1 MDRSER
7 VPQIY
12 GYAVCL
18 IAVVVVL
25 MSVNT
30 LVNQAFA
37 LADPVS
43 SSGRYG
49 WDGGVSLSSFE
60 AFRAT
65 RSARGTA
72 PMRPAGEGGQPAAP
86 AEPTEAELR
95 AEYEALRSDRIS
107 RVTFEARQD
116 MTRSGV
122 LLLVALALFW
132 WHWRWVR
139 GADVRARAAR
149 AAVRDP
155 G

>member
-1 MDRSER
+1 VDRREL

-18 IAVVVVL
+18 IAVVVIL

-37 LADPVS
+37 LADPVAT
-43 SSGRYG
+43 SGRYG
-49 WDGGVSLSSFE
+49 YDAGVSLSSFE
-60 AFRAT
+60 AYRAT
-65 RSARGTA
+65 RAARAPT
-72 PMRPAGEGGQPAAP
+72 PMRPQVEGESNPPPAD
-86 AEPTEAELR
+86 PTEAELR

-122 LLLVALALFW
+122 LLLVAIALFL

-139 GADVRARAAR
+139 GAEVRGSGRTALA
-149 AAVRDP
+149 

>member
-1 MDRSER
+1 VERTER

-18 IAVVVVL
+18 IAVVVIL
-25 MSVNT
+25 MSINT

-37 LADPVS
+37 LSDPVVTA
-43 SSGRYG
+43 GRYG
-49 WDGGVSLSSFE
+49 WDGGVSLTSFE

-65 RSARGTA
+65 RAARGEA
-72 PMRPAGEGGQPAAP
+72 PTRPRAEGGAEPAP

-95 AEYEALRSDRIS
+95 AEYEALRSDRVS

-122 LLLVALALFW
+122 LLLVAIALFW

-139 GADVRARAAR
+139 GGEVRGSTRAA
-149 AAVRDP
+149 AAD
-155 G
+155 

>member
-1 MDRSER
+1 VERSER

-18 IAVVVVL
+18 IAVVVIL
-25 MSVNT
+25 MSINT

-37 LADPVS
+37 LADPVAT
-43 SSGRYG
+43 SGRYG
-49 WDGGVSLSSFE
+49 YDAGVSLSSFE
-60 AFRAT
+60 AYRAT
-65 RSARGTA
+65 RAARGPA
-72 PMRPAGEGGQPAAP
+72 PGRPQDEGAPETVP

-116 MTRSGV
+116 TTRSGV
-122 LLLVALALFW
+122 LLLVAIALFA

-139 GADVRARAAR
+139 GAEVRGAAR
-149 AAVRDP
+149 SAVAD
-155 G
+155 